1 MVARHQKL
9 SALSIVSG
17 AIVTAAI
24 VMPAIGLAEPTAADT
39 PAAGT
44 QGAMP
49 GAQAGHWQA
58 HTYDF
63 HVMGFTST
71 YSCDGLE
78 GKLKLL
84 LRLARARE
92 DAKVDA
98 LCPRGYGVPDK
109 LAQAKVTFS
118 TLQIG
123 SPSPEAAA
131 SASPA
136 ASAAAT
142 SGPAGVAGVWRH
154 VEIAP
159 HRPFEL
165 QLGDCELVE
174 QFRDRML
181 PMFTTRNLKSQ
192 VTCVP
197 HQESGSNFSLR
208 FDVFAPVPAAKSP

>member
-1 MVARHQKL
+1 MVDRHQRL
-9 SALSIVSG
+9 SALSLVCAG
-17 AIVTAAI
+17 IVTAAI
-24 VMPAIGLAEPTAADT
+24 VTPAMGLTEPAAADT
-39 PAAGT
+39 PPAGAEGT
-44 QGAMP
+44 MP
-49 GAQAGHWQA
+49 GAAAGHWQP

-98 LCPRGYGVPDK
+98 LCARGYGVPDK

-123 SPSPEAAA
+123 SPAPEAAA
-131 SASPA
+131 SASLAA
-136 ASAAAT
+136 ASSEAPGAAGA
-142 SGPAGVAGVWRH
+142 WRH

-165 QLGDCELVE
+165 QVGDCELVE

-181 PMFTTRNLKSQ
+181 PMFTTRNVQSQ
-192 VTCVP
+192 ITCVP

-208 FDVFAPVPAAKSP
+208 FDVFAPLPAAKSP

>member
-1 MVARHQKL
+1 MVARHQRRSTL
-9 SALSIVSG
+9 STVCA

-24 VMPAIGLAEPTAADT
+24 VSPAIGPTQAAAAADT
-39 PAAGT
+39 PSADAQAT
-44 QGAMP
+44 MP
-49 GAQAGHWQA
+49 GAPAGHWQP

-92 DAKVDA
+92 DAKVNA
-98 LCPRGYGVPDK
+98 LCARGYGVPDK

-118 TLQIG
+118 TLQLG
-123 SPSPEAAA
+123 PPAPEAAA

-136 ASAAAT
+136 VAS
-142 SGPAGVAGVWRH
+142 SEPASVAGVWRH
-154 VEIAP
+154 VEMAP
-159 HRPFEL
+159 HRPFDL

-181 PMFTTRNLKSQ
+181 PMFTTRNVQSQ
-192 VTCVP
+192 ISCVP

-208 FDVFAPVPAAKSP
+208 FDVFAPLPAAKSP